1 MNFHESQN
9 DMRQAYLGG
18 ATGALSSGLV
28 WCFAGVM
35 GVYFS
40 PVNSMLTLFIG
51 GMFIFPLSILFS
63 KLLGSSGK
71 HSQNNVL
78 NKLALEN
85 LGILFGGLFVAFV
98 SAQYNHAVFYPIMLI
113 IMGARYLTF
122 QTLYGLKIYW
132 IFGAILM
139 ASGMCIAALSMP
151 FVIGAFVGGII
162 ETVFAMIIYQQ
173 NR

>member
-28 WCFAGVM
+28 WCLAGVI

-71 HSQNNVL
+71 HSQNNL
-78 NKLALEN
+78 LKNLAIEN
-85 LGILFGGLFVAFV
+85 LGILFGGLFIAFV
-98 SAQYNHAVFYPIMLI
+98 AAQYNHAIFYPIMLVI
-113 IMGARYLTF
+113 IGCRYLTF

-139 ASGMCIAALSMP
+139 ASGMFIAALSLS
-151 FVIGAFVGGII
+151 FVVGAFVGGII
-162 ETVFAMIIYQQ
+162 EIIFAMIIYK
-173 NR
+173 